1 MASNNQGQGPNN
13 AARNPNVAVRNNN
26 KGNNGN
32 NKGNNGNNGNKLL
45 NGLTK
50 SPNNARGNNN
60 RNNNARNGNSMM
72 ARARGKSLAEQAQ
85 SQGYAMAQKA
95 HEQALAMVQQAQ
107 AQALEKA
114 KQVAIKRG
122 LQFNAN
128 VPTNYLD
135 SQGRRIMQG
144 ANGGTYVNTSSGRNY
159 KPTPAFLNQMGTN
172 VVSQVAGNPPNL
184 GTPNNLPQAN

>member
-1 MASNNQGQGPNN
+1 MASTNQNQVPNN
-13 AARNPNVAVRNNN
+13 LARNPNVAP
-26 KGNNGN
+26 GNNARGN
-32 NKGNNGNNGNKLL
+32 NARG
-45 NGLTK
+45 
-50 SPNNARGNNN
+50 NNARGNNN
-60 RNNNARNGNSMM
+60 APGNNARRNNGNSNM

-107 AQALEKA
+107 LQALEKA
-114 KQVAIKRG
+114 KQVAVARG

-135 SQGRRIMQG
+135 TQGRRIMQG
-144 ANGGTYVNTSSGRNY
+144 ANGGTYVNTASGRNY

-172 VVSQVAGNPPNL
+172 VVSQVGGNQPNV
-184 GTPNNLPQAN
+184 PK

>member
-1 MASNNQGQGPNN
+1 MVSNNQGQGPNS
-13 AARNPNVAVRNNN
+13 AARNPSVAVKNNN

-32 NKGNNGNNGNKLL
+32 NKGNNKGNNGNKLL
-45 NGLTK
+45 YGLTK
-50 SPNNARGNNN
+50 TPNNARGNNN

-184 GTPNNLPQAN
+184 GNQPPPNN

>member
-13 AARNPNVAVRNNN
+13 AARNPSVAVKNNN

-32 NKGNNGNNGNKLL
+32 NKGNNKGNNGNKLL

-50 SPNNARGNNN
+50 TPNNARGNNN

-72 ARARGKSLAEQAQ
+72 ARARGKYLAEQAQ

-184 GTPNNLPQAN
+184 GNQPPPNN

>member
-1 MASNNQGQGPNN
+1 MASNNQGQVPNN
-13 AARNPNVAVRNNN
+13 ATRTNNAPVNNNGRRNNN
-26 KGNNGN
+26 V
-32 NKGNNGNNGNKLL
+32 
-45 NGLTK
+45 
-50 SPNNARGNNN
+50 
-60 RNNNARNGNSMM
+60 NNNARNGNSAMG
-72 ARARGKSLAEQAQ
+72 RARGKSLAEQAQ

-114 KQVAIKRG
+114 KQVAIARG

-135 SQGRRIMQG
+135 TQGRRIMQG

-172 VVSQVAGNPPNL
+172 VVSQIGNQPPQYKNYIL
-184 GTPNNLPQAN
+184 YINNNGCYVC

>member
-1 MASNNQGQGPNN
+1 MASTNQNQVPNN
-13 AARNPNVAVRNNN
+13 ASRNPNIAT
-26 KGNNGN
+26 GNNARG
-32 NKGNNGNNGNKLL
+32 
-45 NGLTK
+45 
-50 SPNNARGNNN
+50 NNARGNNN
-60 RNNNARNGNSMM
+60 GRNNNARNGNSVM

-107 AQALEKA
+107 LPALEKA
-114 KQVAIKRG
+114 KQVAVARG

-172 VVSQVAGNPPNL
+172 VVSQVGK
-184 GTPNNLPQAN
+184 NNIPK

>member
-1 MASNNQGQGPNN
+1 MASTNQNQVPNN
-13 AARNPNVAVRNNN
+13 AARNPNVAP
-26 KGNNGN
+26 G
-32 NKGNNGNNGNKLL
+32 
-45 NGLTK
+45 
-50 SPNNARGNNN
+50 NNARGNNN
-60 RNNNARNGNSMM
+60 QARGNNGNNARGNNNTKAGNSNM

-107 AQALEKA
+107 LQALEKA
-114 KQVAIKRG
+114 KQVAVARG

-135 SQGRRIMQG
+135 TQGRRIMQG
-144 ANGGTYVNTSSGRNY
+144 ANGGTYVNTASGRNY

-172 VVSQVAGNPPNL
+172 VVSQVGK
-184 GTPNNLPQAN
+184 NNNIPKQ

>member
-1 MASNNQGQGPNN
+1 MASNNQGQVPNN
-13 AARNPNVAVRNNN
+13 VARTNNAPVNNN
-26 KGNNGN
+26 GGRKNNVNNNGGRKN
-32 NKGNNGNNGNKLL
+32 NV
-45 NGLTK
+45 
-50 SPNNARGNNN
+50 
-60 RNNNARNGNSMM
+60 NNNARNGNSAMG
-72 ARARGKSLAEQAQ
+72 RARGKSLAEQAQ

-114 KQVAIKRG
+114 KQVAIARG

-135 SQGRRIMQG
+135 TQGRRIMQG

-172 VVSQVAGNPPNL
+172 VVSQIGNQPP
-184 GTPNNLPQAN
+184 Q

>member
-32 NKGNNGNNGNKLL
+32 NKGNNGNKLL

-50 SPNNARGNNN
+50 TPNNARGNNNN

>member
-26 KGNNGN
+26 GN
-32 NKGNNGNNGNKLL
+32 NKGNNGNRGNNGNKLL

-50 SPNNARGNNN
+50 TPNNARGNNN
-60 RNNNARNGNSMM
+60 RNNNARNGNSAM

-85 SQGYAMAQKA
+85 SQGYAMAQRA

-107 AQALEKA
+107 AQALETA
-114 KQVAIKRG
+114 KQVAIQRG

-128 VPTNYLD
+128 VPPNYLD

-172 VVSQVAGNPPNL
+172 IVSQVAGNPPNL

>member
-1 MASNNQGQGPNN
+1 
-13 AARNPNVAVRNNN
+13 
-26 KGNNGN
+26 
-32 NKGNNGNNGNKLL
+32 
-45 NGLTK
+45 
-50 SPNNARGNNN
+50 
-60 RNNNARNGNSMM
+60 M

-114 KQVAIKRG
+114 KQVAISRG

-135 SQGRRIMQG
+135 TQGRRIMQG

-172 VVSQVAGNPPNL
+172 VVSQIGNQPPNMA
-184 GTPNNLPQAN
+184 PPA

>member
-13 AARNPNVAVRNNN
+13 AARNPSVAVRN
-26 KGNNGN
+26 N

-50 SPNNARGNNN
+50 NPNNARGNNNN

-114 KQVAIKRG
+114 KQVAIQRG

>member
-1 MASNNQGQGPNN
+1 MASTNQNQVPNNN
-13 AARNPNVAVRNNN
+13 AARNPNVAR
-26 KGNNGN
+26 GN
-32 NKGNNGNNGNKLL
+32 
-45 NGLTK
+45 
-50 SPNNARGNNN
+50 NNARGN
-60 RNNNARNGNSMM
+60 GNSNM

-107 AQALEKA
+107 LQALEKA
-114 KQVAIKRG
+114 KQVAVARG

-135 SQGRRIMQG
+135 TQGRRIMQG

-172 VVSQVAGNPPNL
+172 VVSQIGK
-184 GTPNNLPQAN
+184 NNNIPK

>member
-26 KGNNGN
+26 RGNNGN
-32 NKGNNGNNGNKLL
+32 NKPNNGNGNKLL
-45 NGLTK
+45 NCLTK
-50 SPNNARGNNN
+50 GPNNNRGNNTK
-60 RNNNARNGNSMM
+60 NNNARNGNSAM

-85 SQGYAMAQKA
+85 SQGYAMAQRA

-114 KQVAIKRG
+114 KQVAIARG

-144 ANGGTYVNTSSGRNY
+144 ANGGSYVNTSSGRNY

-184 GTPNNLPQAN
+184 GTPNNLPPAN

>member
-26 KGNNGN
+26 GN
-32 NKGNNGNNGNKLL
+32 NKGNNGNRGNNGNKLL

-50 SPNNARGNNN
+50 TPNNARGNNN
-60 RNNNARNGNSMM
+60 RNNNARNGNSAM

-85 SQGYAMAQKA
+85 SQGYAMAQRA

-114 KQVAIKRG
+114 KQVAIQRG

-172 VVSQVAGNPPNL
+172 IVSQVAGNPPNL

>member
-1 MASNNQGQGPNN
+1 MASTNQNQVPNN
-13 AARNPNVAVRNNN
+13 ASRNPNIAT
-26 KGNNGN
+26 GNNARG
-32 NKGNNGNNGNKLL
+32 
-45 NGLTK
+45 
-50 SPNNARGNNN
+50 NNARGNNN
-60 RNNNARNGNSMM
+60 GRNNNARNGNSVM

-107 AQALEKA
+107 LQALEKA
-114 KQVAIKRG
+114 KQVAVARG

-172 VVSQVAGNPPNL
+172 VVSQVGKN
-184 GTPNNLPQAN
+184 NNLPKQ

>member
-50 SPNNARGNNN
+50 TPNNARGNNN

-184 GTPNNLPQAN
+184 GNQPPPNN

>member
-1 MASNNQGQGPNN
+1 MIVFPSNTAEKTIKIGAENSANQ
-13 AARNPNVAVRNNN
+13 ATKA
-26 KGNNGN
+26 KGLIS
-32 NKGNNGNNGNKLL
+32 LL

-50 SPNNARGNNN
+50 GPNNNRGNNTK
-60 RNNNARNGNSMM
+60 NNNARNGNSAM

-85 SQGYAMAQKA
+85 SQGYAMAQRS

-114 KQVAIKRG
+114 KQVAIARG

-144 ANGGTYVNTSSGRNY
+144 ANGGSYVNTSSGRNY

-184 GTPNNLPQAN
+184 AQAN

>member
-1 MASNNQGQGPNN
+1 MASTNQNQVPNN
-13 AARNPNVAVRNNN
+13 ASRNPNIAT
-26 KGNNGN
+26 G
-32 NKGNNGNNGNKLL
+32 
-45 NGLTK
+45 
-50 SPNNARGNNN
+50 NNARGNNN
-60 RNNNARNGNSMM
+60 NQARGNNNNQARGNNNGRNNNARNGNSVM

-85 SQGYAMAQKA
+85 SQGYAMAQRA

-107 AQALEKA
+107 LQALEKA
-114 KQVAIKRG
+114 KQVAVARG

-144 ANGGTYVNTSSGRNY
+144 ANGGTYVNTASGRNY

-172 VVSQVAGNPPNL
+172 VVSQVGKN
-184 GTPNNLPQAN
+184 NNLP

>member
-26 KGNNGN
+26 RGNNGN
-32 NKGNNGNNGNKLL
+32 NKPNNGNGNGNKLL

-50 SPNNARGNNN
+50 GPNNN
-60 RNNNARNGNSMM
+60 RNNNARNGNSAM

-85 SQGYAMAQKA
+85 SQGYAMAQRA

-144 ANGGTYVNTSSGRNY
+144 ANGGSYVNTSNGRNY

-184 GTPNNLPQAN
+184 AQAN

>member
-26 KGNNGN
+26 RGNKGNNGN
-32 NKGNNGNNGNKLL
+32 NKKPNNGNKLL

-50 SPNNARGNNN
+50 GPNNN
-60 RNNNARNGNSMM
+60 RNNNARNGNSAMG
-72 ARARGKSLAEQAQ
+72 RARGKSLAEQAQ
-85 SQGYAMAQKA
+85 SQGYAMAQRA
-95 HEQALAMVQQAQ
+95 HEQALAMVQQVQ

-172 VVSQVAGNPPNL
+172 IVSQVAGNPPNL

>member
-1 MASNNQGQGPNN
+1 MASNNQGQVPNN
-13 AARNPNVAVRNNN
+13 VARTNNAPVNNN
-26 KGNNGN
+26 GRRKNNV
-32 NKGNNGNNGNKLL
+32 
-45 NGLTK
+45 
-50 SPNNARGNNN
+50 
-60 RNNNARNGNSMM
+60 NNNARNGNSAMG
-72 ARARGKSLAEQAQ
+72 RARGKSLAEQAQ

-114 KQVAIKRG
+114 KQVAIASG

-135 SQGRRIMQG
+135 TQGRRIMQG

-172 VVSQVAGNPPNL
+172 VVSQIGNQPPNMAPP
-184 GTPNNLPQAN
+184 G

>member
-1 MASNNQGQGPNN
+1 MASTNQNQVPNN
-13 AARNPNVAVRNNN
+13 ALRNPNIAT
-26 KGNNGN
+26 GNNARG
-32 NKGNNGNNGNKLL
+32 
-45 NGLTK
+45 
-50 SPNNARGNNN
+50 NNARGNNN
-60 RNNNARNGNSMM
+60 GRNNNARNGNSVM

-107 AQALEKA
+107 LQALEKA
-114 KQVAIKRG
+114 KQVAVARG

-172 VVSQVAGNPPNL
+172 VVSQVGK
-184 GTPNNLPQAN
+184 NNIPK